1 MSDVTLG
8 DHLIDQWLL
17 VYDRRK
23 PHLRNLMI
31 QFLQNGLRKECVVK
45 GSGKSI
51 GEGKDVLEQCLRDFQ
66 KDFSSSVSNDQ
77 DAK

>member
-1 MSDVTLG
+1 
-8 DHLIDQWLL
+8 
-17 VYDRRK
+17 
-23 PHLRNLMI
+23 MI